1 MCRPQR
7 RGARRSP
14 ERSPVWTFASAES
27 QRQNARLSAHR
38 TEVRHLVQGD
48 SYNLSVTIKNK
59 GQPLDIASVEKVE
72 ISLLYLQKSY
82 PGEIGYED
90 GKFLFPLTQQETFRL
105 PKLCQMQVRVK
116 FKSGDVIGSEIKQ
129 IDVAHALSKAVL

>member
-1 MCRPQR
+1 M
-7 RGARRSP
+7 
-14 ERSPVWTFASAES
+14 
-27 QRQNARLSAHR
+27 
-38 TEVRHLVQGD
+38 VQGD
-48 SYNLSVTIKNK
+48 SYNLSVTIENK
-59 GQPLDIASVEKVE
+59 GQPLDVASVEKVE

-105 PKLCQMQVRVK
+105 PKLGQMQVRVK

>member
-1 MCRPQR
+1 MEKVRK
-7 RGARRSP
+7 S
-14 ERSPVWTFASAES
+14 FD
-27 QRQNARLSAHR
+27 L
-38 TEVRHLVQGD
+38 TE
-48 SYNLSVTIKNK
+48 LSVWLI
-59 GQPLDIASVEKVE
+59 LRLV
-72 ISLLYLQKSY
+72 SLLYLQKSY

>member
-1 MCRPQR
+1 MQDYRHIER
-7 RGARRSP
+7 RCDIWYREIRI
-14 ERSPVWTFASAES
+14 T
-27 QRQNARLSAHR
+27 
-38 TEVRHLVQGD
+38 LVLP
-48 SYNLSVTIKNK
+48 SRI
-59 GQPLDIASVEKVE
+59 VE